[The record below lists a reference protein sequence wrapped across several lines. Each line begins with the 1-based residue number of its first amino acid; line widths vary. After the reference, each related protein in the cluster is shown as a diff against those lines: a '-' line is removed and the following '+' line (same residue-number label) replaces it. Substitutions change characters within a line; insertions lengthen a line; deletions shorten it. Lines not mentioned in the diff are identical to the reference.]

1 MTTAG
6 KVFSVL
12 SLLIGI
18 AFLVLVVPVAR
29 HLIEMQKQIEQIEKR
44 HPAMRDS
51 VAKLETQRLQ
61 LTYELNRQKDE
72 VTSIVT
78 RHNNQADVIKSQ
90 LSLLNDLEKAERA
103 GVVRWQDAVRDI
115 NAEIGFRQQEKSNL
129 EQEIAQQESMK
140 QERTNQVAELKEAL
154 QNAKQKLEETLANTY
169 KNYEKLERL
178 VNAAIGQTEDRVAAG
193 R

>member
-29 HLIEMQKQIEQIEKR
+29 HLIEVQKQIEQVEKS
-44 HPAMRDS
+44 HPPLRER
-51 VAKLETQRLQ
+51 VAKLETKRLQ

-78 RHNNQADVIKSQ
+78 RHNNQADVVKSQ

-129 EQEIAQQESMK
+129 EQEIAHQESMK

-154 QNAKQKLEETLANTY
+154 QSAKQKLEETLANTY

-178 VNAAIGQTEDRVAAG
+178 VNAAIRQTEDRVASG

>member
-29 HLIEMQKQIEQIEKR
+29 HLIEVQKQIEQIEKR
-44 HPAMRDS
+44 HPAMRDA
-51 VAKLETQRLQ
+51 VAKLETKRLQ

-178 VNAAIGQTEDRVAAG
+178 VNAAIGQSEDRVAAG

>member
-29 HLIEMQKQIEQIEKR
+29 HLIEVQKQIEQIEKR
-44 HPAMRDS
+44 HPAMRDA
-51 VAKLETQRLQ
+51 VAKLETKRLQ

-178 VNAAIGQTEDRVAAG
+178 VNAAIGQSEGRVAAG

>member
-18 AFLVLVVPVAR
+18 VFLFLVTPVAR
-29 HLIEMQKQIEQIEKR
+29 HLIDVQKQIEQVEKR
-44 HPAMRDS
+44 HPPLRES
-51 VAKLETQRLQ
+51 VARLETERLQ

-78 RHNNQADVIKSQ
+78 RHNNQADVVKSQ

-115 NAEIGFRQQEKSNL
+115 NAEIEFRKQEKSNL
-129 EQEIAQQESMK
+129 EQEIAHQESLK
-140 QERTNQVAELKEAL
+140 QERANEVAQLREAL
-154 QNAKQKLEETLANTY
+154 QNAKQKLEETLANTF

-178 VNAAIGQTEDRVAAG
+178 VNAAIGQTEDRVASG